1 MRYFLAGWF
10 GLLFLVPLTTEAQF
24 SVGPRLGAT
33 VTSAFDDAQV
43 IDRLRFNNNR
53 TFPLGYMGGVVIAWQ
68 EQPNAG
74 LRGEITYVRKGWGE
88 RINDPNFER
97 IDTTYTT
104 ALDYVEVPIMAHLY
118 LGQRLRYFL
127 NAGIYTGFLINSN
140 ESASISGQGTVN
152 LPDSVANRLL
162 IRYEPDRDRKFD
174 FGITGGL
181 GLAYASKIG
190 TFQAEARIAFG
201 LRSVRAINLEPI
213 PRSILNF
220 NLQYTVTYLYN
231 FGELIFRDKKEKEKD
246 IPVVR

>member
-1 MRYFLAGWF
+1 MRYFVAGLF
-10 GLLFLVPLTTEAQF
+10 GLLFLVPLITEAQF

-53 TFPLGYMGGVVIAWQ
+53 TFPLGYLGGVAIGWQ
-68 EQPNAG
+68 KKPNAG
-74 LRGEITYVRKGWGE
+74 LRSEITYVRKGWGE

-97 IDTTYTT
+97 IDTIYTT

-127 NAGIYTGFLINSN
+127 NIGLYTGFVVNSS
-140 ESASISGQGTVN
+140 ETASISGRGTVN
-152 LPDSVANRLL
+152 LPDSMVNRLL
-162 IRYEPDRDRKFD
+162 IRYNPDRDRKFD
-174 FGITGGL
+174 FGIAGGL

-190 TFQAEARIAFG
+190 TFQAEARLAFG

-220 NLQYTVTYLYN
+220 NLQYTITYLYN
-231 FGELIFRDKKEKEKD
+231 FGELIFREKKKEED
-246 IPVVR
+246 VPVIR